1 MKKVSFLIIALFT
14 ISISS
19 NAQSLDDQ
27 YLSKVQT
34 LDSTIETLYGVISGE
49 KGQQRDW
56 DLFKYL
62 FHPDAN
68 LIPSGESQPGL
79 IGATYLKPNE
89 YISRFGQ
96 TLTDMGFFEKE
107 IHRTVDTFGHITQ
120 VFSSYNSYN
129 SESMMT
135 PFARGINSIQLLN
148 DGKRWWIITIY
159 WMQESEKDPIPEKY
173 LPKH

>member
-34 LDSTIETLYGVISGE
+34 LDSTIETLYGVISGD
-49 KGQQRDW
+49 KGLERDW
-56 DLFKYL
+56 DLFTYL

-79 IGATYLKPNE
+79 QGN
-89 YISRFGQ
+89 RF
-96 TLTDMGFFEKE
+96 
-107 IHRTVDTFGHITQ
+107 
-120 VFSSYNSYN
+120 
-129 SESMMT
+129 
-135 PFARGINSIQLLN
+135 
-148 DGKRWWIITIY
+148 
-159 WMQESEKDPIPEKY
+159 
-173 LPKH
+173 